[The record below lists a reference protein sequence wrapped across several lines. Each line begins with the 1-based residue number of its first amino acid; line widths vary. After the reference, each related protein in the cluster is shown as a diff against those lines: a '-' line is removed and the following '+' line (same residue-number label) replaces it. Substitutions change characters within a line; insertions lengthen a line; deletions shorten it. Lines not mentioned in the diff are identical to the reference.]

1 MAVPRAVRSFIGIS
15 RARSRNTRPRL
26 ENSSRWACAEVCT
39 TSSMRSSSFSLA
51 PCTPRPP
58 RPWVRKA
65 SADTAL
71 T

>member
-15 RARSRNTRPRL
+15 SARSLKTRPRL
-26 ENSSRWACAEVCT
+26 ENRSRWACEEVCT
-39 TSSMRSSSFSLA
+39 TSSMRSSSLSRA

-65 SADTAL
+65 STETAF